1 MMRTLTGLI
10 AVLCLAGAAATV
22 PLLGAVLFAFVLF
35 GLFLLAL
42 VAVLS
47 GVEERTVEQHDP
59 ALDPSGWRRGL

>member
-1 MMRTLTGLI
+1 MRTLTGLI
-10 AVLCLAGAAATV
+10 AVLCLLGAAAMV
-22 PLLGAVLFAFVLF
+22 PLLGAVLFAAVLF

-59 ALDPSGWRRGL
+59 TLDPAGWRRGL